1 MSTCPVAGNPAC
13 ICKCARHIGLL
24 VFRIGLGGMIL
35 AHGYPKLLA
44 LFGGEGSQWM
54 NPIGIGS
61 TLSLSLCV
69 FAEFV
74 CSIAVMLGFLTRPA
88 ALVLA
93 INFCIIACTYRA
105 GTSAEMNELVLVYL
119 LSFVT
124 LMLTGPGRL
133 SLDRMLFRR
142 CLHRKCCR
150 G

>member
-1 MSTCPVAGNPAC
+1 MSTCPVAGKPAC
-13 ICKCARHIGLL
+13 ICKCACHIGLL

-93 INFCIIACTYRA
+93 INFCIIACTYRE

-133 SLDRMLFRR
+133 SLDRLLFRR

-150 G
+150 A